1 MEKNIIVSK
10 QSLKERLEI
19 MLPKIFVYTII
30 ILVSMPIIIAYAWLL
45 LNSLSKEALFG
56 FIPRKFTIENWR
68 FIWSEIQIGTRLFPS
83 IWPITWNTFVL
94 AGGITVLE
102 VFIATLS
109 GFSLS
114 RMKFKGKNLIM
125 KLTIFLHA
133 FPGVALLI
141 ALYIVL
147 QKIGLLDKIIG
158 VVLVKV
164 ALNIPMSAWII
175 KGFFDDIPWDI
186 EWASYIDGCTRLQ
199 AWWKVIVPQLKPGIA
214 AISIFSFMS
223 GWSEFIYAYTFIY
236 SPKNFT
242 LAVFLKNLIGDFR
255 MLDYGLLC
263 AAGLYYMIPTILF
276 FVLSQ
281 KSLMKVSFGGIKG

>member
-1 MEKNIIVSK
+1 MEQDQKVMKLSP
-10 QSLKERLEI
+10 KERFEAI
-19 MLPKIFVYTII
+19 LPKIIVFTII
-30 ILVSMPIIIAYAWLL
+30 VLVSLPIIIAYSWLL
-45 LNSLSKEALFG
+45 LNSISKESLFG
-56 FIPRKFTIENWR
+56 LIPKSFSFHNWR
-68 FIWSEIQIGTRLFPS
+68 FMWSEIKIGTRVFPS

-94 AGGITVLE
+94 AFSITIIE
-102 VFIATLS
+102 VSIASLS
-109 GFSLS
+109 GFALS
-114 RMKFKGKNLIM
+114 RMKFKGKDFIM
-125 KLTIFLHA
+125 KGTIFLHA

-147 QKIGLLDKIIG
+147 QKLGLIDTLIG

-164 ALNIPMSAWII
+164 ALNIPMSAWMI

-186 EWASYIDGCTRLQ
+186 EWASYVDGCTRLQ
-199 AWWKVIVPQLKPGIA
+199 TWRKVIIPQLKPGIA

-242 LAVFLKNLIGDFR
+242 LAVFLKNLIGDFK

-263 AAGLYYMIPTILF
+263 AAGLFYMIPTILF
-276 FVLSQ
+276 FILSQ
-281 KSLMKVSFGGIKG
+281 KSLMKVSFGGVKG

>member
-1 MEKNIIVSK
+1 MEKNRVVLK
-10 QSLKERLEI
+10 PSLKERLEI
-19 MLPKIFVYTII
+19 MLPKILVYATITFVS
-30 ILVSMPIIIAYAWLL
+30 LPIIIAYAWLL

-56 FIPRKFTIENWR
+56 FIPRKLTIQNWR
-68 FIWSEIQIGTRLFPS
+68 FMWSEIRIGTKVFPS
-83 IWPITWNTFVL
+83 IWPITWNTLVL
-94 AGGITVLE
+94 AGGITILE
-102 VFIATLS
+102 VLIATLS

-147 QKIGLLDKIIG
+147 QKMGLLDKLIG
-158 VVLVKV
+158 VILVKV
-164 ALNIPMSAWII
+164 ALNIPMSTWII
-175 KGFFDDIPWDI
+175 KGFFDDIPWEV

-199 AWWKVIVPQLKPGIA
+199 AWWKVIIPQLKPGIA

-276 FVLSQ
+276 FILSQ
-281 KSLMKVSFGGIKG
+281 KSLMKVSFGGVKG

>member
-1 MEKNIIVSK
+1 MEKSRIVVKTSF
-10 QSLKERLEI
+10 KEKLEI
-19 MLPKIFVYTII
+19 MLPKILVYVII
-30 ILVSMPIIIAYAWLL
+30 IFVSLPIIIAYAWLL

-56 FIPRKFTIENWR
+56 FIPRKLTIENWR
-68 FIWSEIQIGTRLFPS
+68 FMWSEIQIGTRLFPS

-94 AGGITVLE
+94 AGGITILE
-102 VFIATLS
+102 VLIATLS

-114 RMKFKGKNLIM
+114 RMKFKGKSLIM

-147 QKIGLLDKIIG
+147 QKMGLLDKLIG
-158 VVLVKV
+158 VILVKV
-164 ALNIPMSAWII
+164 ALNIPMSTWII
-175 KGFFDDIPWDI
+175 KGFFDDIPWEI
-186 EWASYIDGCTRLQ
+186 EWAAYIDGCTRLQ
-199 AWWKVIVPQLKPGIA
+199 TWRKVIIPQLKPGIA

-263 AAGLYYMIPTILF
+263 AAGLYYMVPTILF
-276 FVLSQ
+276 FILSQ
-281 KSLMKVSFGGIKG
+281 KSLMKVSFGGVKG